1 MMTMVG
7 SAGQTAQGSDR
18 IHSAKRTHDA
28 VHQGTGTVV
37 MGGPVPKR
45 GKRQMAK
52 TQIEAAF
59 EATQR
64 LRPSKGAKRGRE
76 RGCKRAR
83 DRASLSVRAVA
94 TAVAAGTAVFAAATA
109 TWAAGLGD
117 VQDQPAAGAAKRWV
131 GDSFDR
137 PTPPE
142 ALRWGTFNGQGRLGS
157 DTSVAGHWSP
167 LDKLL
172 SETYATRTDM
182 LIICDPGCSTMSLRF
197 MLRESALAKAHE
209 QSAGR
214 RSAVFGPAGDTK
226 AAVLILAFG
235 SWIQ

>member
-18 IHSAKRTHDA
+18 IHSAKRTRDA
-28 VHQGTGTVV
+28 VHQGTATVV
-37 MGGPVPKR
+37 MGGPVPK

-94 TAVAAGTAVFAAATA
+94 AAVAVGTAVFAAATA
-109 TWAAGLGD
+109 T
-117 VQDQPAAGAAKRWV
+117 
-131 GDSFDR
+131 
-137 PTPPE
+137 
-142 ALRWGTFNGQGRLGS
+142 
-157 DTSVAGHWSP
+157 
-167 LDKLL
+167 
-172 SETYATRTDM
+172 
-182 LIICDPGCSTMSLRF
+182 
-197 MLRESALAKAHE
+197 
-209 QSAGR
+209 
-214 RSAVFGPAGDTK
+214 
-226 AAVLILAFG
+226 
-235 SWIQ
+235 